1 MIRTRLVALAASA
14 LLLGAAG
21 AAAQQA
27 AMPATPAGVSTIGP
41 VVGQPAPALNTVEAI
56 GTEESLRAGA
66 QGTIIV
72 FFRSADWC
80 PYCKAQLLEL
90 NPATG
95 PLAAAGWQLAA
106 LSYDSPAV
114 LEAFATEHALDFAL
128 LSDQGS
134 EAIRAFSLLN
144 EDMQPASRAY
154 GIPHPS
160 VVFIRNDGTV
170 AAVLRE
176 EDYKT
181 RPSVE
186 AIMETAVLLN
196 EAAKGL

>member
-1 MIRTRLVALAASA
+1 MPERLIVLLWLCLVTTSAVAV
-14 LLLGAAG
+14 GAG
-21 AAAQQA
+21 DR
-27 AMPATPAGVSTIGP
+27 
-41 VVGQPAPALNTVEAI
+41 APAWSGMDLATGSPVEFPAVL
-56 GTEESLRAGA
+56 ENRPAVL
-66 QGTIIV
+66 V
-72 FFRSADWC
+72 FWATWC